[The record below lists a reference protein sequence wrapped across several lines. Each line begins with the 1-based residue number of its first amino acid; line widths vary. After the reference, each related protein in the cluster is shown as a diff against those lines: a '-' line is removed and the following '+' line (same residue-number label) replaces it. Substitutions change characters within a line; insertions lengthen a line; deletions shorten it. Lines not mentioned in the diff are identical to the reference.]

1 MFDAR
6 RSESA
11 SGALPSMPGVYFLD
25 GPGGEVLYIGAAR
38 DIAARVQAHADDGET
53 SGSLDEVRSI
63 VTGDEVCAL
72 RLCASLVRA
81 HQPRHNIVVTARPVW
96 LRIDPREPWPRVERR
111 WRAEPDG
118 ARYYEFA
125 NWRVATAAMRTIAG
139 HFGLRTCSDS
149 DLRNRSSPCA
159 EHRVGR
165 CDEVAHG
172 VAVASILSERS
183 PVRIAVASEG
193 PDTSVVAAASL
204 RAVRAAGQSAVQQE
218 RVAER
223 LRDLA
228 DLLGLVRPPRRIEC
242 FDVSNL
248 HAHCVVVGMVVFIDG
263 KPHPKCWRS
272 FQMERE
278 APDDCACLAEAL
290 RARMRTAEGSEPDLI
305 VIDGGRGQLNAVRDM
320 MTRTPAAPRLVAI
333 AKARE
338 GKPERLFVPERSE
351 ALIPVVGSPGL
362 ALLQQ
367 VRDAAHE
374 HALAAHRGM
383 RRRQGMRGSLEGVP
397 GVGAKRRRSLL
408 RHFGSLER
416 IRERTAGEIASVH
429 GISPAVAQQIVAHLR
444 AM

>member
-1 MFDAR
+1 VSRETYGGLVEDVMMFLSAR
-6 RSESA
+6 Y
-11 SGALPSMPGVYFLD
+11 GALESLLERRMWRACETQEF
-25 GPGGEVLYIGAAR
+25 ERAAR
-38 DIAARVQAHADDGET
+38 YRDQLAAVRRALSGDSPRRGHRDVVAMHRSRDGVTLCVVSYGHGPRQKTRELHFGAQVGSDTELLAAFLVQYYSSAPT
-53 SGSLDEVRSI
+53 I
-63 VTGDEVCAL
+63 
-72 RLCASLVRA
+72 
-81 HQPRHNIVVTARPVW
+81 PREIVVP
-96 LRIDPREPWPRVERR
+96 
-111 WRAEPDG
+111 
-118 ARYYEFA
+118 F
-125 NWRVATAAMRTIAG
+125 
-139 HFGLRTCSDS
+139 
-149 DLRNRSSPCA
+149 
-159 EHRVGR
+159 
-165 CDEVAHG
+165 EVAHG

-204 RAVRAAGQSAVQQE
+204 RAVRAAGQSAVHQE

-383 RRRQGMRGSLEGVP
+383 RRRQGMRGSLEDVP